1 MDPSKQTLVVGGL
14 LVDVYSNPSATDPT
28 IPIHA
33 LFFLHGR
40 LGSAQIP
47 YFVNSIKTIFNVN
60 YGSANPSPR
69 KKDLIVVAFDHRNHG
84 SRLADQ
90 QRNFQWSKDPKEN
103 NDQHAVDLYTIQT
116 GSAHDVS
123 FLIDHLPSFLYPSC
137 ERTIVEWGM
146 GGISI
151 GGHSTWIALSREP
164 RLKIGIPII
173 ACPDYTK
180 LMSQR
185 AASSGVPFKPPYY
198 PDSLKAYVDANDP
211 IKLPYRAKDR
221 SNPFLGRKILVLSG
235 AEDQLVPWVTSA
247 EFVENLEV
255 GEEGIKQ
262 VFLEE
267 GVGHV
272 PTPRMLHEAGLFV
285 KQWLNDWS
293 ISAKL

>member
-1 MDPSKQTLVVGGL
+1 EPSKQTFIVSGL
-14 LVDVYSNPSATDPT
+14 IVDIYSHPSATDPT

-33 LFFLHGR
+33 LFFLGHGR

-47 YFVNSIKTIFNVN
+47 YFVNTIFDVK

-84 SRLADQ
+84 RRLVDK
-90 QRNFQWSKDPKEN
+90 QRKFQWSKDPKKN

-116 GSAHDVS
+116 GLAQDAS
-123 FLIDHLPSFLYPSC
+123 FLIEHLPSFLYPSR

-146 GGISI
+146 SGISV
-151 GGHSTWIALSREP
+151 GGHSTWIALSRES

-173 ACPDYTK
+173 ACPDFTK
-180 LMSQR
+180 MMSQR

-211 IKLPYRAKDR
+211 AKLPYRAKDR
-221 SNPFLGRKILVLSG
+221 SNPYLGRKILVLSG
-235 AEDQLVPWVTSA
+235 AKDHLVPWATTV

-255 GEEGIKQ
+255 GEQGIKRI
-262 VFLEE
+262 FLEE
-267 GVGHV
+267 GAGHE
-272 PTPRMLHEAGLFV
+272 PTPIMQREAGMFV

-293 ISAKL
+293 SAKL